1 MQITTYKNASE
12 EHVLDKQL
20 TVVNSGVNAMFKDD
34 TNMINPTIIISSL
47 MSKNFNYVYI
57 SDTDRYYYV
66 NDMTYSQQ
74 RTFINLSV
82 DVLMSFNSDIK
93 DLEVIANRS
102 SSYYNTYQKDDS
114 IPFENRNIIS
124 TQPFSAGF
132 GGECLILAVNG
143 GGAPVAPTTPGGD
156 E

>member
-1 MQITTYKNASE
+1 MQITTYRNASE

-20 TVVNSGVNAMFKDD
+20 TVVNSNISAMFKDD
-34 TNMINPTIIISSL
+34 TNMVNPTIIISSL
-47 MSKNFNYVYI
+47 ISKNFNYVYI

-66 NDMTYSQQ
+66 TDMTYSQQ
-74 RTFINLSV
+74 RTLITLAV

-93 DLEVIANRS
+93 DLVVIANRS

-114 IPFENRNIIS
+114 IPFENRSIIS

-143 GGAPVAPTTPGGD
+143 GGAPVAPTTQGGD

>member
-1 MQITTYKNASE
+1 MQITTYRNASE

-20 TVVNSGVNAMFKDD
+20 TVVNSNISAMFKDD
-34 TNMINPTIIISSL
+34 TNMVNPTIIISSL
-47 MSKNFNYVYI
+47 ISKNFNYVYI

-66 NDMTYSQQ
+66 TDMTYSQQ
-74 RTFINLSV
+74 RTLVTLAV

-124 TQPFSAGF
+124 TQPFASGF
-132 GGECLILAVNG
+132 VGDTLILAVNG
-143 GGAPVAPTTPGGD
+143 GGTAPTP
-156 E
+156 

>member
-1 MQITTYKNASE
+1 MQITTYRNASE

-20 TVVNSGVNAMFKDD
+20 TVVNSDVSAMFKDD

-47 MSKNFNYVYI
+47 ISKNFNYVYI

-82 DVLMSFNSDIK
+82 DVLMSFNAEIK
-93 DLEVIANRS
+93 GLNVIANRS
-102 SSYYNTYQKDDS
+102 SSYYNVYQTDSS
-114 IPFENRNIIS
+114 IPFENRNVIS
-124 TQPFSAGF
+124 TQPFSGGF
-132 GGECLILAVNG
+132 NGQSMLLAVNG
-143 GGAPVAPTTPGGD
+143 GY
-156 E
+156 

>member
-1 MQITTYKNASE
+1 MQITTYRNASE

-20 TVVNSGVNAMFKDD
+20 TVVNSGVTAMFKDD

-57 SDTDRYYYV
+57 SDTNRYYYV

-82 DVLMSFNSDIK
+82 DVLMSFRGHIMQLPAVVDK
-93 DLEVIANRS
+93 QAM
-102 SSYYNTYQKDDS
+102 K
-114 IPFENRNIIS
+114 EN
-124 TQPFSAGF
+124 
-132 GGECLILAVNG
+132 
-143 GGAPVAPTTPGGD
+143 GD
-156 E
+156 EYIDDGSLVADNVMFTRVHQFASGFNDKPEYILITAG

>member
-1 MQITTYKNASE
+1 MQITTYRNASE

-20 TVVNSGVNAMFKDD
+20 TVVNSNISAMFKDD
-34 TNMINPTIIISSL
+34 TNMVNPTIIISSL
-47 MSKNFNYVYI
+47 ISKNFNYVYI

-66 NDMTYSQQ
+66 TDMTYSQQ
-74 RTFINLSV
+74 RTLITLAV

-124 TQPFSAGF
+124 TQPFASGF
-132 GGECLILAVNG
+132 VGDTLILAVNG
-143 GGAPVAPTTPGGD
+143 GGAAPTP
-156 E
+156 

>member
-1 MQITTYKNASE
+1 MTITTYSNSSE

-20 TVVNSGVNAMFKDD
+20 TVVNSGVTAMFKDD

-74 RTFINLSV
+74 RTFINLTV
-82 DVLMSFNSDIK
+82 DVLMSFNSEIK
-93 DLEVIANRS
+93 ALNVIANRS
-102 SSYYNTYQKDDS
+102 SSYYNVYQKDDS
-114 IPFENRNIIS
+114 IPFENRNVIS
-124 TQPFSAGF
+124 TQNFPSGF
-132 GGECLILAVNG
+132 NSQALILAVNG
-143 GGAPVAPTTPGGD
+143 GV
-156 E
+156 